1 MYVTAVMLLLSVEKQ
16 SQASLHTQ
24 VGMSVVPK
32 ANHDELKS
40 FVSFLLL
47 PHRNS
52 RTPWSPGGSVLWVRH
67 SRAHISALLFV
78 NVFRDRLCNPLN
90 FSVHMY
96 KVEI

>member
-1 MYVTAVMLLLSVEKQ
+1 MYVTAVMLLFPVEKH
-16 SQASLHTQ
+16 SQAYLHTQ
-24 VGMSVVPK
+24 VVMPVVPK

-47 PHRNS
+47 PRHNS
-52 RTPWSPGGSVLWVRH
+52 GTPWSPGGNVLWVRH
-67 SRAHISALLFV
+67 SRVRISALLFV

-96 KVEI
+96 RVEI